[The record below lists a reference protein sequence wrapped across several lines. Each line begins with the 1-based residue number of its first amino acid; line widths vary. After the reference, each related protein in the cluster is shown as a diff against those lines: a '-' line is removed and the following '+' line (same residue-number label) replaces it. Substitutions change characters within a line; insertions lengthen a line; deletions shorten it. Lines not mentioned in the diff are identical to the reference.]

1 MYLTMSVLKLK
12 AEQIKQN
19 DPGNYISMN
28 NLKFHYDSI
37 GGYRVYVFNVGGK
50 MHKPQQYLN

>member
-1 MYLTMSVLKLK
+1 MSVPILK

-19 DPGNYISMN
+19 DPGNYISMH

-37 GGYRVYVFNVGGK
+37 EGMDK
-50 MHKPQQYLN
+50 ECMC